1 MALVVSISKGTI
13 PAPQIVSPETVVA
26 HATAVG
32 HPNAT
37 SALGITVPRIVIDP
51 TSVQYKQRIQ
61 AGIQQFSF
69 DTGTLRINL

>member
-32 HPNAT
+32 HPSEAQRC
-37 SALGITVPRIVIDP
+37 TVDPQRGVIKRRVLD
-51 TSVQYKQRIQ
+51 SK
-61 AGIQQFSF
+61 
-69 DTGTLRINL
+69 